1 MAMIEENQIILPG
14 GNTCPGCA
22 GPIAHRLIY
31 NVIGKNVIQF
41 GGGGC
46 GGGAPRTVPSFSLG
60 HSGVATGATGIIQ
73 ALEAQGRT
81 DITVLTFAGDGAA
94 SNTSFGK
101 LSAAAMRDDNM
112 IFFTCDNEA
121 YMNTGVQ
128 KSDLTPYQA
137 WTRTTP
143 RGKTTRKMDL
153 PMIMAFHYV
162 PYVATVTP
170 AYPMDFI
177 RKLKTAKEIKGFR
190 YFHILQPCPTGWR
203 SDPAKSIELARLA
216 VQSKI
221 WPLYEID
228 KGDFKVTYKPRE
240 FKPVSEYLRA
250 QRRFR
255 HLGDENVDEI
265 QKLQDEEWERI
276 LGRDGTNIWSAQ
288 Q

>member
-1 MAMIEENQIILPG
+1 MALEERNIILPG

-22 GPIAHRLIY
+22 GPTVHRIIY
-31 NVIGKNVIQF
+31 NVLGQNVIQF

-46 GGGAPRTVPSFSLG
+46 GGGSPRSVPYYSLH
-60 HSGVATGATGIIQ
+60 HSGVASGATGIIM

-81 DITVLTFAGDGAA
+81 NITVIAMAGDGGA

-101 LSAAAMRDDNM
+101 LSASALRNDNM

-128 KSDLTPYQA
+128 KSDLTPYGA

-143 RGKTTRKMDL
+143 LGKTSKKMDL
-153 PMIMAFHYV
+153 PMIMAYHYI

-170 AYPMDFI
+170 AYHMDMV
-177 RKLKTAKEIKGFR
+177 RKLRKAKEIEGFR
-190 YFHILQPCPTGWR
+190 YIHVLQPCPTGWR
-203 SDPAKSIELARLA
+203 SDPAKTIELSRLA
-216 VQSKI
+216 VQTGV

-228 KGDFKVTYKPRE
+228 KGNFKLTHKPRE
-240 FKPVSEYLRA
+240 LKPISEYMRP

-255 HLGDENVDEI
+255 HLSNSSIQEI
-265 QKLQDEEWERI
+265 QQMQNEDWENLNRK
-276 LGRDGTNIWSAQ
+276 DGTNIW
-288 Q
+288 

>member
-1 MAMIEENQIILPG
+1 MAIDEKWIILPG

-22 GPIAHRLIY
+22 GPIAHRIIY
-31 NVIGKNVIQF
+31 NVLGKNVIQY

-46 GGGAPRTVPSFSLG
+46 GGGSPRTVPSFSLH
-60 HSGVATGATGIIQ
+60 HSGVATGATGIVK

-81 DITVLTFAGDGAA
+81 DITVVALAGDGAA

-101 LSAAAMRDDNM
+101 LSAAALRDDNM

-143 RGKTTRKMDL
+143 LGKTTRKMDL

-170 AYPMDFI
+170 AYHMDFV
-177 RKLKTAKEIKGFR
+177 RKLKKAKDIEGFR

-203 SDPAKSIELARLA
+203 YDPAKSIELSRLA
-216 VQSKI
+216 VQTKI
-221 WPLYEID
+221 WPLYEIEN
-228 KGDFKVTYKPRE
+228 GNFRVTYKPRE
-240 FKPVSEYLRA
+240 FKPVSEYLRP

-255 HLGDENVDEI
+255 HLGDESIEEI

-276 LGRDGTNIWSAQ
+276 SRRDGKNIW
-288 Q
+288 